1 MSGQFCE
8 TLIAIQSAAF
18 SGQSYLTHKFDDMS
32 TLSDGKHHMQI
43 SVQIKTFSTNGLIL
57 LASALD
63 EGGSHYMALFIQN
76 GFLQFQFSCGL
87 QTMLLSELETPI
99 NTGNEMFIEVK
110 YVHVWDGM
118 KLIQENP

>member
-8 TLIAIQSAAF
+8 TLIQIQSAAF
-18 SGQSYLTHKFDDMS
+18 GGQSYLTHKFDDLGS
-32 TLSDGKHHMQI
+32 AAGDKHHMQI
-43 SVQIKTFSTNGLIL
+43 GVQLKTFSANGLIL

-87 QTMLLSELETPI
+87 QTMLLSELETQI
-99 NTGNEMFIEVK
+99 NTGNEMSIEVK
-110 YVHVWDGM
+110 YVSGM
-118 KLIQENP
+118 KLTKAMELN